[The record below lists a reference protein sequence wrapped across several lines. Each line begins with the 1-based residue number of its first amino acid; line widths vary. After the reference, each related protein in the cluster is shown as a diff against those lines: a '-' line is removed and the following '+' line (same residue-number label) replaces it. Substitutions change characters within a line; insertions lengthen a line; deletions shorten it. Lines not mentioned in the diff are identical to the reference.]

1 MYLFGLNNKIFS
13 NNNNIM
19 LEIIDELNQM
29 KDNSQDN
36 LIISKLGDII
46 NKMNSIIDEN
56 KKNLESIRKDISSDI
71 SSLKQNLNQRL
82 DNLNINNNANNNV
95 IQYKNGMCVSQT
107 ANGLKEGKAIMY
119 WNDKSRYEGN

>member
-1 MYLFGLNNKIFS
+1 MDLFGLNNKIFS

-36 LIISKLGDII
+36 LIILKLGDII

-56 KKNLESIRKDISSDI
+56 KKNLESIRNDISSDI
-71 SSLKQNLNQRL
+71 SSLKQN
-82 DNLNINNNANNNV
+82 
-95 IQYKNGMCVSQT
+95 
-107 ANGLKEGKAIMY
+107 
-119 WNDKSRYEGN
+119 

>member
-1 MYLFGLNNKIFS
+1 
-13 NNNNIM
+13 
-19 LEIIDELNQM
+19 M

-36 LIISKLGDII
+36 LIILKLGDII

-82 DNLNINNNANNNV
+82 DNPK
-95 IQYKNGMCVSQT
+95 Y
-107 ANGLKEGKAIMY
+107 
-119 WNDKSRYEGN
+119 

>member
-1 MYLFGLNNKIFS
+1 MDLFGLNNKIFS

-56 KKNLESIRKDISSDI
+56 KKIWNLFEKIYHLI
-71 SSLKQNLNQRL
+71 
-82 DNLNINNNANNNV
+82 
-95 IQYKNGMCVSQT
+95 YHH
-107 ANGLKEGKAIMY
+107 
-119 WNDKSRYEGN
+119 

>member
-1 MYLFGLNNKIFS
+1 MDLFGLNNKIFS

-19 LEIIDELNQM
+19 LEINDELNQM
-29 KDNSQDN
+29 KDNSRDN
-36 LIISKLGDII
+36 LIILKLGDII

-82 DNLNINNNANNNV
+82 DNPK
-95 IQYKNGMCVSQT
+95 Y
-107 ANGLKEGKAIMY
+107 
-119 WNDKSRYEGN
+119 

>member
-1 MYLFGLNNKIFS
+1 MDLFGLNNKIFS

-71 SSLKQNLNQRL
+71 SSLKQTLNQRL

-95 IQYKNGMCVSQT
+95 IKYKNGMCISQ
-107 ANGLKEGKAIMY
+107 AKNGLKEGKAIMM
-119 WNDKSRYEGN
+119 WNDGSIYEGN

>member
-1 MYLFGLNNKIFS
+1 MDLFGLNNKIFS

-71 SSLKQNLNQRL
+71 SSLKQTLNQRL
-82 DNLNINNNANNNV
+82 DNLNINNNQ
-95 IQYKNGMCVSQT
+95 I
-107 ANGLKEGKAIMY
+107 IM
-119 WNDKSRYEGN
+119 

>member
-1 MYLFGLNNKIFS
+1 MDLFGLNNKIFS

-36 LIISKLGDII
+36 LIILKLGDII

-82 DNLNINNNANNNV
+82 DNPK
-95 IQYKNGMCVSQT
+95 Y
-107 ANGLKEGKAIMY
+107 
-119 WNDKSRYEGN
+119 

>member
-1 MYLFGLNNKIFS
+1 MDLFGLNNKIFS

-82 DNLNINNNANNNV
+82 DNPK
-95 IQYKNGMCVSQT
+95 Y
-107 ANGLKEGKAIMY
+107 
-119 WNDKSRYEGN
+119 

>member
-1 MYLFGLNNKIFS
+1 MDLFGLNNKIFS

-56 KKNLESIRKDISSDI
+56 KKNFNPFEKIYHLI
-71 SSLKQNLNQRL
+71 
-82 DNLNINNNANNNV
+82 
-95 IQYKNGMCVSQT
+95 YHH
-107 ANGLKEGKAIMY
+107 
-119 WNDKSRYEGN
+119 

>member
-1 MYLFGLNNKIFS
+1 MDLFGLNNKIFS

-56 KKNLESIRKDISSDI
+56 KKNLESIRKDISSGV
-71 SSLKQNLNQRL
+71 SS
-82 DNLNINNNANNNV
+82 
-95 IQYKNGMCVSQT
+95 
-107 ANGLKEGKAIMY
+107 
-119 WNDKSRYEGN
+119 

>member
-1 MYLFGLNNKIFS
+1 MDLFGLNNKIFS

-56 KKNLESIRKDISSDI
+56 KKNLESIRKDISSNI
-71 SSLKQNLNQRL
+71 SSLKQL
-82 DNLNINNNANNNV
+82 
-95 IQYKNGMCVSQT
+95 
-107 ANGLKEGKAIMY
+107 
-119 WNDKSRYEGN
+119 

>member
-1 MYLFGLNNKIFS
+1 MDLFGLNNKIFS

-19 LEIIDELNQM
+19 FEIIDELNQM

-95 IQYKNGMCVSQT
+95 IKYKNGMC
-107 ANGLKEGKAIMY
+107 
-119 WNDKSRYEGN
+119 KSS

>member
-1 MYLFGLNNKIFS
+1 MDLFGLNNKIFS

-29 KDNSQDN
+29 KDNSQYN
-36 LIISKLGDII
+36 LIILKLGDII

-82 DNLNINNNANNNV
+82 DNPK
-95 IQYKNGMCVSQT
+95 Y
-107 ANGLKEGKAIMY
+107 
-119 WNDKSRYEGN
+119 

>member
-1 MYLFGLNNKIFS
+1 MDLFGLNNKIFS

-36 LIISKLGDII
+36 LIISKLSDII

-71 SSLKQNLNQRL
+71 SSLKQYLNQRL
-82 DNLNINNNANNNV
+82 DNPK
-95 IQYKNGMCVSQT
+95 Y
-107 ANGLKEGKAIMY
+107 
-119 WNDKSRYEGN
+119 

>member
-1 MYLFGLNNKIFS
+1 MDLFGLNNKIFS

-36 LIISKLGDII
+36 LIISKLDDII

-82 DNLNINNNANNNV
+82 DNPK
-95 IQYKNGMCVSQT
+95 Y
-107 ANGLKEGKAIMY
+107 
-119 WNDKSRYEGN
+119 

>member
-1 MYLFGLNNKIFS
+1 MDLFGLNNKIFS

-82 DNLNINNNANNNV
+82 QI
-95 IQYKNGMCVSQT
+95 
-107 ANGLKEGKAIMY
+107 IM
-119 WNDKSRYEGN
+119 